1 MTPPSADSDRSP
13 TDRGSDFFRLGC
25 LVEGGLLL
33 AALTLGHWL
42 GLPRLDDLR
51 GGIPDAG
58 LGLLASMPLFLIFL
72 WLRRSSWTP
81 LREIRRFLET
91 SVRPLIGRWSIAQM
105 AVISVLAGWGEEW
118 FFRGLVQG
126 ELTVWTGP
134 GPALALASV
143 LFGLSHA
150 VNRAYAVA
158 AGLVGAYLGALWI
171 LSGSLLTPII
181 AHAAYDFGALFWF
194 LRMDREP
201 PVA

>member
-25 LVEGGLLL
+25 LVEGGLVLV
-33 AALTLGHWL
+33 TLILGRWL
-42 GLPRLDDLR
+42 DVSGPENLR
-51 GGIPDAG
+51 GTVLDVG
-58 LGLLASMPLFLIFL
+58 LGLLASLPLFLLFL
-72 WLRRSSWTP
+72 WLRGSAWTP
-81 LREIRRFLET
+81 LREIRRFLED
-91 SVRPLIGRWSIAQM
+91 SVRPLIGGWSIAQM

-143 LFGLSHA
+143 LFGLAHG

-181 AHAAYDFGALFWF
+181 AHAAYDFGALFCF